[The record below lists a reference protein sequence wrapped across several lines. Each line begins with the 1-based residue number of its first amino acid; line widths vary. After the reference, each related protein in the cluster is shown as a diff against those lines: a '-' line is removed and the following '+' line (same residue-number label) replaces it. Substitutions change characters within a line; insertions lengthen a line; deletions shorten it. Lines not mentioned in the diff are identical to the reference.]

1 VHNNF
6 YFLRQLS
13 SSLETILLKSVIS
26 ECFTQNKNEL
36 MLRFETHTGSFYIR
50 ASVQPAFSC
59 LSFAREFNRARKNS
73 VDLFGVLIGQRVLSV
88 RQFNNERSFALLL
101 TNDFVLTFKMHASR
115 SNILLFEKD
124 RVMEMFRTSIE
135 SDRTLSLTSFDRDID
150 WSFESFEK
158 NENNP
163 QQLYFTFG
171 KVVWQYL
178 DSLGFKRKAKEEK
191 WRMIQTLK
199 SELETPSVYYI
210 SLLKGVP
217 HLVLFR
223 YGEIVREVNDPV
235 TASNEIFY
243 RYAQEFSFAQEK
255 NQLLSILRARIRN
268 GENYIAKNQAR
279 LAEIHER
286 HDYKIL
292 ADLIMAN
299 MHAIGRNANTVTVAN
314 FYHNNEP
321 IEIKLKGDLTAQK
334 NAEAYYRKSKKQHL
348 EIEQLQRSIEMKQK
362 EIENLNTR
370 LTEIETSSDFSQVR
384 RLAAELRKTEK
395 QNQPETLPYHEFE
408 KSGFKIWVGKNAES
422 NDTLTLRFAHKEDL
436 WLHAK
441 DVAGSHVVIKH
452 QSGKNFPKDV
462 IERAA
467 QLAAYNSKRKTET
480 LAPVIYTPKKY
491 VRKRKGDPAG
501 MVVVEREKV
510 IMVEPRL

>member
-1 VHNNF
+1 
-6 YFLRQLS
+6 
-13 SSLETILLKSVIS
+13 
-26 ECFTQNKNEL
+26 
-36 MLRFETHTGSFYIR
+36 M
-50 ASVQPAFSC
+50 
-59 LSFAREFNRARKNS
+59 
-73 VDLFGVLIGQRVLSV
+73 
-88 RQFNNERSFALLL
+88 LL
-101 TNDFVLTFKMHASR
+101 TNNLALTFKMHASR
-115 SNILLFEKD
+115 SNILLFEND
-124 RVMEMFRTSIE
+124 RVIAMFNTNIE
-135 SDRTLSLTSFDRDID
+135 SDRTLSLSAFDRDID
-150 WSFESFEK
+150 WSLEGFEK
-158 NENNP
+158 NENNL

-171 KVVWQYL
+171 KVVWHYL
-178 DSLGFKRKAKEEK
+178 DSLDFKRKSREEK
-191 WRMIQTLK
+191 WTMIQSLR
-199 SELETPSVYYI
+199 SELERPSGYYI
-210 SLLKGVP
+210 SLIKGVP
-217 HLVLFR
+217 HLVLLR
-223 YGEIVREVNDPV
+223 YGEIMREVNDPV

-243 RYAQEFSFAQEK
+243 TYTQEFSFAQEK
-255 NQLLSILRARIRN
+255 NRVLGILRARIRN
-268 GENYIAKNQAR
+268 GENYIVKNQAR
-279 LAEIHER
+279 LTEIHER

-299 MHAIGRNANTVTVAN
+299 MHVIGRNINTITVPN

-321 IEIKLKGDLTAQK
+321 IEIKLKSDLTAQK
-334 NAEAYYRKSKKQHL
+334 NAEVYYRKGKKQHL

-370 LTEIETSSDFSQVR
+370 LAEIETSTDFSPVR
-384 RLAAELRKTEK
+384 RLAAELRRSEK
-395 QNQPETLPYHEFE
+395 ENQPESLPYHEFE

-422 NDTLTLRFAHKEDL
+422 NDLLTLKLAHKEDL